1 MQSRNDLPAR
11 LLVLLLM
18 TLITSLSQ
26 ALPSDREQPI
36 KITADS
42 AVRNEQTGET
52 RYEGSVELTQGSLH
66 IEADLLTLYQYDG
79 AADGRQQ
86 HHRIDKVS
94 ADLPQYA
101 VSLASVL
108 PILRSVF
115 RLFVH
120 YAPRNRR

>member
-1 MQSRNDLPAR
+1 MRSRNDLWAR

-52 RYEGSVELTQGSLH
+52 RYEG
-66 IEADLLTLYQYDG
+66 
-79 AADGRQQ
+79 
-86 HHRIDKVS
+86 
-94 ADLPQYA
+94 
-101 VSLASVL
+101 
-108 PILRSVF
+108 
-115 RLFVH
+115 
-120 YAPRNRR
+120 